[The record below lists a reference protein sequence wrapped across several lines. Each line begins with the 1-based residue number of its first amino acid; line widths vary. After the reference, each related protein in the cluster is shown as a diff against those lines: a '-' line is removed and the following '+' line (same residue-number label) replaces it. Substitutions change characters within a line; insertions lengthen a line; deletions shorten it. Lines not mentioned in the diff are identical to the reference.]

1 MSKLPAGYTKLE
13 YIESSGTQYIDTG
26 VRVMPENYQQLKMS
40 VTCEK
45 IGQGSGA
52 SGWLVDGSNVANAY
66 FYAGVY
72 NGNYYYG
79 CGTTDHNT
87 GISSVVGKQTFT
99 LDIPS
104 AKFTVSNAVDMPIS
118 TEAVTASAP
127 LYLFG
132 FSYSPVRCYAEKIYS
147 CQIYTSATLIR
158 DFIPCKNASGAV
170 GLYDTVEEQFYGNAG
185 TGTFTAG
192 PETPTEPD
200 APKTIRVEELSNDRI
215 KITWDAV
222 IDATGYKLYSNNVL
236 LTDTTLTSYIV
247 STKMFSSYVFS
258 VLAYNNVG
266 DSNST
271 TTVYS
276 TIPEDP
282 YNYLVYDRTQ
292 ADADALKQLIQRGYQ
307 SLTPMQLEEWNSI
320 ASKGAWNYTDA
331 NRVGAT
337 INYMRTLLA
346 ASGLDVSD
354 IPVASVASNIN
365 TDIRNENVTQLQESI
380 KQLQQLYETNPDIV
394 IMTSGPNWKYTQANQ
409 LEENLHILYEE
420 IKSYYIWPNA
430 YDATCGGEYL

>member
-1 MSKLPAGYTKLE
+1 MSGLPSGYTQLE

-66 FYAGVY
+66 FYTGVY

-104 AKFTVSNAVDMPIS
+104 AKFTVSNAVDVSIS

-147 CQIYTSATLIR
+147 CQIYTGATLIR
-158 DFIPCKNASGAV
+158 DFVPCKNASGLV
-170 GLYDTVEEQFYGNAG
+170 GLYDTVEGQFYGNAG

-192 PETPTEPD
+192 PEIIPD
-200 APKTIRVEELSNDRI
+200 PPAAPIGLQT
-215 KITWDAV
+215 
-222 IDATGYKLYSNNVL
+222 
-236 LTDTTLTSYIV
+236 
-247 STKMFSSYVFS
+247 
-258 VLAYNNVG
+258 VLAVALRWTASEGAETYNVYRDGTKIGSTGETQYVDLTVG
-266 DSNST
+266 ENETYTYTVTAENSGGEST
-271 TTVYS
+271 GVSVTVYTKS
-276 TIPEDP
+276 GYFQYKP
-282 YNYLVYDRTQ
+282 
-292 ADADALKQLIQRGYQ
+292 LIE
-307 SLTPMQLEEWNSI
+307 S
-320 ASKGAWNYTDA
+320 A
-331 NRVGAT
+331 NF
-337 INYMRTLLA
+337 
-346 ASGLDVSD
+346 
-354 IPVASVASNIN
+354 P
-365 TDIRNENVTQLQESI
+365 
-380 KQLQQLYETNPDIV
+380 
-394 IMTSGPNWKYTQANQ
+394 
-409 LEENLHILYEE
+409 
-420 IKSYYIWPNA
+420 
-430 YDATCGGEYL
+430 